1 MKLEDEIKQKEFSNE
16 YQKLAV
22 NIIYTHGWLTYFQ
35 SKIFEQYG
43 ITLTQYNILRILR
56 GQYPNPASVN
66 LLKERMLDKRSDA
79 SRIVERL
86 RIKGLIKRKI
96 CPNDRRKVEVLIT
109 EIGLELL
116 ENLDKHDV
124 ELDKAFKHLSTKEAK
139 TINDLLDKMR
149 GNNSAND

>member
-1 MKLEDEIKQKEFSNE
+1 MRIEEEIKQKKFSNE
-16 YQKLAV
+16 FEKLAV
-22 NIIYTHGWLTYFQ
+22 NIIFSHSWLSSLQ
-35 SKIFEQYG
+35 GKILRKFG
-43 ITLTQYNILRILR
+43 VTATQYNILRILR

-86 RIKGLIKRKI
+86 RIKGLVKRKI
-96 CPNDRRKVEVLIT
+96 CPNDRRKAEVLIT

-149 GNNSAND
+149 GNNS